1 VRLLKKFLSW
11 VGSTYEPMEEQVLK
25 LNNKRFLLH
34 PELGELIT
42 QKDKLVYAGKLLGR
56 DRKFFQPSS
65 IILSELAKDENT
77 SKVHLG
83 RDTAWLFVCGK
94 DIFVE
99 NIQGLD
105 GELVLGGYYLVMFDD
120 DCVGYGQF
128 IESGDIRVI
137 KNLFDIG
144 DFLRRER

>member
-1 VRLLKKFLSW
+1 MRLLRKFLNW
-11 VGSTYEPMEEQVLK
+11 VGSTYDPMEEQVLK
-25 LNNKRFLLH
+25 LNNKRFLLQ
-34 PELGELIT
+34 PELAELDLH
-42 QKDKLVYAGKLLGR
+42 KDKLVYAGKLLGR

-65 IILSELAKDENT
+65 TLLSELAKEEAT
-77 SKVHLG
+77 SKVYLG
-83 RDTAWLFVCGK
+83 RDAAWLFVCGK
-94 DIFVE
+94 DVFEE
-99 NIQGLD
+99 NIQGVD
-105 GELVLGGYYLVMFDD
+105 GELVLGGYYLVVFDD

>member
-1 VRLLKKFLSW
+1 MRLLRKFLDW
-11 VGSTYEPMEEQVLK
+11 IGSTYDPMEEQVLK
-25 LNNKRFLLH
+25 LNNKRFLLQ
-34 PELGELIT
+34 PEQVELIL

-65 IILSELAKDENT
+65 ILLSELAREENT

-94 DIFVE
+94 DVFEE
-99 NIQGLD
+99 NIQGVD
-105 GELVLGGYYLVMFDD
+105 GELLLGCYYLVMFEGE
-120 DCVGYGQF
+120 CLGYGQF
-128 IESGDIRVI
+128 LESGDIKVI

>member
-1 VRLLKKFLSW
+1 MRLLRKFLDW
-11 VGSTYEPMEEQVLK
+11 IGSTYDPMEEQVLK
-25 LNNKRFLLH
+25 LNNKRFLLQ
-34 PELGELIT
+34 PEQVELIL

-65 IILSELAKDENT
+65 IILSELAKEENT

-94 DIFVE
+94 DVFEE
-99 NIQGLD
+99 NIQSVD
-105 GELVLGGYYLVMFDD
+105 GELLLGSYYLVMFEDE
-120 DCVGYGQF
+120 CLGYGQF
-128 IESGDIRVI
+128 IKSGNIQVI